1 METDIITDQDRLET
15 LIAQISKNTQELL
28 SQKIPSRT
36 LVQNA
41 IPRGLR
47 VIKGNIDTQTV
58 VDLCAIALTV
68 LVQEFPSGSK
78 TL

>member
-1 METDIITDQDRLET
+1 METDIITDQDRLGT
-15 LIAQISKNTQELL
+15 LLTQISKNTQELL
-28 SQKIPSRT
+28 FQRIPSRT

-47 VIKGNIDTQTV
+47 VLKGNVDTQTV

-68 LVQEFPSGSK
+68 LVQEFPNGSK
-78 TL
+78 SF

>member
-1 METDIITDQDRLET
+1 METDIITDQDRLGKLLT
-15 LIAQISKNTQELL
+15 QISKNTQELL
-28 SQKIPSRT
+28 SQRIPSRT

-47 VIKGNIDTQTV
+47 VLKGNVDTQTV

-68 LVQEFPSGSK
+68 LVQEFPNGSK
-78 TL
+78 SF

>member
-15 LIAQISKNTQELL
+15 LITQISKNTQELL

-68 LVQEFPSGSK
+68 LVQDSK
-78 TL
+78 RF

>member
-15 LIAQISKNTQELL
+15 LLTQISKNTQELL

-47 VIKGNIDTQTV
+47 VIKGNIDNQTV

-68 LVQEFPSGSK
+68 LVQDSK
-78 TL
+78 RF

>member
-1 METDIITDQDRLET
+1 METDIVTDADKLGMYVKCITE
-15 LIAQISKNTQELL
+15 NTQELL
-28 SQKIPSRT
+28 KQKIPTGT

-47 VIKGNIDTQTV
+47 LIKGSVDKQTV

-68 LVQEFPSGSK
+68 LVQETK
-78 TL
+78 

>member
-1 METDIITDQDRLET
+1 METDIITDQDRLGT
-15 LIAQISKNTQELL
+15 LLTQISKNTQELL
-28 SQKIPSRT
+28 SQRIPSRT

-47 VIKGNIDTQTV
+47 VLKGNVDTQTV

-68 LVQEFPSGSK
+68 LVQEFPNGSK
-78 TL
+78 SF